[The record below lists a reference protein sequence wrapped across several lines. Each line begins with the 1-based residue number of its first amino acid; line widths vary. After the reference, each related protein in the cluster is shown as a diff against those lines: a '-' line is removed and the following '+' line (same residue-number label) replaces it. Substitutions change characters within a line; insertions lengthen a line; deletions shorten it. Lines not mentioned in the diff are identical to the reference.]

1 MIENYVLFQTAFT
14 VSFAVIA
21 AIVFLGRRFIP
32 QSGTVLSRFGTF
44 LQTRSFPI
52 FTPHEHNRLAVLRF
66 FFGLIIFLRGVN
78 VASLL
83 LPEEYFLPVGYVT
96 AVELIFSLFIM
107 FGFATQF
114 AIGFFMLFMWFVGES
129 YQETLTLGNDIAAM
143 VALFFLLT
151 EAGRTLS
158 IDGYLVKKFPLI
170 RPVFGYGSQL
180 PGNESIAVAKFV
192 MLFSFWL
199 VCMYSFVMHLNEPGW
214 LNGVTGPMLF
224 VSNYM
229 FRFHSLVEPLFLQS
243 TLAVLAARLSIFF
256 MLVWYVVLLGFVML
270 GGWWRI
276 AAIIWGILFFLLSAV
291 GLQLGGSLAY
301 FEMVLW
307 IICFWPHWGVDST
320 KKLLLFYDDTCNLC
334 DRTVQFVRR
343 VDFFDRVQLTPVSK
357 NHELLATYGISV
369 DTALGDLHGVIP
381 GENNVAAGYDLY
393 LLLARHVLVLWLAL
407 PLLWLG
413 EILSVGP
420 AIYQFVAAR
429 RKAMFGVCILPRPKK
444 EWATAIS
451 AQQPPTLLFTMVVWH
466 AIFLGIVY
474 FVTAPVLVVGHK
486 GYNSHPLAQAAQ
498 VYGDTHIDVF
508 NHDDLKLMDNW
519 FTLTDVETN
528 TLIPIL
534 AQDGSRLALHR
545 SDRVYGNMLR
555 FRRFEIYET
564 GCGFIRWEKSIRY
577 ITQVWMY
584 DTGNVGK
591 RKILYTQYYRPHPNH
606 ALVSQNIYKK
616 DPLELRCEVTF
627 TSER

>member
-14 VSFAVIA
+14 VSFAAIA
-21 AIVFLGRRFIP
+21 AIVFLGHRFIP
-32 QSGTVLSRFGTF
+32 QSGTLLSRFGTF

-66 FFGLIIFLRGVN
+66 FFGLIIFLRAVD

-83 LPEEYFLPVGYVT
+83 LPEEYFLPVGYFS

-114 AIGFFMLFMWFVGES
+114 AIGFFMFVMWLVGEDI
-129 YQETLTLGNDIAAM
+129 QGTITLGNDIAAM

-158 IDGYLVKKFPLI
+158 IDGYLVKKFPFI
-170 RPVFGYGSQL
+170 RPLLGYGSQI

-199 VCMYSFVMHLNEPGW
+199 VCMYSFVMHLNEPAW
-214 LNGVTGPMLF
+214 MNGVTGPMLF
-224 VSNYM
+224 VSNFM
-229 FRFHSLVEPLFLQS
+229 FRFHALVEPIFLQS
-243 TLAVLAARLSIFF
+243 TLAVLAARVSIFV

-270 GGWWRI
+270 GGWWRMF
-276 AAIIWGILFFLLSAV
+276 AIVWGILFFLLSSV

-369 DTALGDLHGVIP
+369 DTALKDLHGVIP

-413 EILSVGP
+413 KILAVGP
-420 AIYQFVAAR
+420 AMYRFVAAR
-429 RKAMFGVCILPRPKK
+429 RKAMFGVCILPRPKQT
-444 EWATAIS
+444 WVTAIP
-451 AQQPPTLLFTMVVWH
+451 AQKPPNMLFQIVVWH

-474 FVTAPVLVVGHK
+474 SVTAPVLFLGHK
-486 GYNSHPLAQAAQ
+486 GYNNHPLAQAAR
-498 VYGDTHIDVF
+498 VYGEPHIDVF
-508 NHDDLKLMDNW
+508 NRVDLKMMDNW

-534 AQDGSRLALHR
+534 AKDGSRLALHR
-545 SDRVYGNMLR
+545 SGRVYGNTLR
-555 FRRFEIYET
+555 FRRREIDQT
-564 GCGFIRWEKSIRY
+564 DCGFTRREIFIRY
-577 ITQVWMY
+577 ITQVWMHN
-584 DTGNVGK
+584 TGLKGT
-591 RKILYTQYYRPHPNH
+591 REILFTQYHQPHPNQS
-606 ALVSQNIYKK
+606 LVAQNIYTKN
-616 DPLELRCEVTF
+616 PVEVRCEVTF
-627 TSER
+627 TSKR